1 MRRYWN
7 RSLDGGCKGVT
18 VRKKKKRKKTSYS
31 IWSKFLSLRRKLIRS
46 IAGIRLQ
53 IARLNERLNVLQEQV
68 NGLRGGAGPG
78 TGPGAGPGTG
88 SGASPGT
95 SPGSSIIAFLRGRL
109 NSRVTVE
116 TTAGTIFGTLIAIG
130 EDYIQIAEPNGSI
143 DIIPF
148 RSLLSI
154 A

>member
-7 RSLDGGCKGVT
+7 RSLDEGCKEIT
-18 VRKKKKRKKTSYS
+18 VRKKKKRKKTSNS

-68 NGLRGGAGPG
+68 NGLRGGAS
-78 TGPGAGPGTG
+78 PGAGPGVGPGVGPG
-88 SGASPGT
+88 SGAG
-95 SPGSSIIAFLRGRL
+95 PGSSLIAFLRGRL

-130 EDYIQIAEPNGSI
+130 EDYVQIAEPNGSI
-143 DIIPF
+143 VIIPL
-148 RSLLSI
+148 RSFLSI

>member
-7 RSLDGGCKGVT
+7 RSLDEGCKEIT

-53 IARLNERLNVLQEQV
+53 IARLNERLNALQEQV
-68 NGLRGGAGPG
+68 NGLRGGASPG
-78 TGPGAGPGTG
+78 AGPGAGPGVG
-88 SGASPGT
+88 
-95 SPGSSIIAFLRGRL
+95 PGSSIIAFLRGRL

-130 EDYIQIAEPNGSI
+130 EDYVQIAEPNGSI
-143 DIIPF
+143 VIIPL
-148 RSLLSI
+148 RSFLSI

>member
-7 RSLDGGCKGVT
+7 RNLDGGCKGIT
-18 VRKKKKRKKTSYS
+18 VRKKKKRRKTSYS

-53 IARLNERLNVLQEQV
+53 IVRLNERLNALQEQV
-68 NGLRGGAGPG
+68 NSLRGGSS
-78 TGPGAGPGTG
+78 PGAGPGPG
-88 SGASPGT
+88 PGAGAGPD
-95 SPGSSIIAFLRGRL
+95 SSIIAFLRGRL
-109 NSRVTVE
+109 NSRITVE

-130 EDYIQIAEPNGSI
+130 EDYVQIAEPNGSI
-143 DIIPF
+143 VIIPL
-148 RSLLSI
+148 RSFLSI

>member
-7 RSLDGGCKGVT
+7 RNLDGGCKGIT
-18 VRKKKKRKKTSYS
+18 VRKKKKRRKTSYS

-53 IARLNERLNVLQEQV
+53 IVRLNERLNALQEQV
-68 NGLRGGAGPG
+68 NSLRGGSS
-78 TGPGAGPGTG
+78 PGAGAGPD
-88 SGASPGT
+88 
-95 SPGSSIIAFLRGRL
+95 SSIIAFLRGRL
-109 NSRVTVE
+109 NSRITVE

-130 EDYIQIAEPNGSI
+130 EDYVQIAEPNGSI
-143 DIIPF
+143 VIIPL
-148 RSLLSI
+148 RSFLSI

>member
-7 RSLDGGCKGVT
+7 RSLDGGCKEIT

-31 IWSKFLSLRRKLIRS
+31 IWSKFLSLRRKLTRS

-53 IARLNERLNVLQEQV
+53 IARLNERLNALQEQV
-68 NGLRGGAGPG
+68 NGLRGGSSPG
-78 TGPGAGPGTG
+78 AGPGAGPGIG
-88 SGASPGT
+88 PGPGAG
-95 SPGSSIIAFLRGRL
+95 PGSSIIAFLRGRL

-130 EDYIQIAEPNGSI
+130 EDYVQIAEPNGSI
-143 DIIPF
+143 VIIPL
-148 RSLLSI
+148 RSFLSI

>member
-7 RSLDGGCKGVT
+7 RNLDGGCKGIT
-18 VRKKKKRKKTSYS
+18 VRKKKKRRKTSYS

-53 IARLNERLNVLQEQV
+53 IVRLNERLNALQEQV
-68 NGLRGGAGPG
+68 NSLRGGSS
-78 TGPGAGPGTG
+78 PGAGPGP
-88 SGASPGT
+88 SPG
-95 SPGSSIIAFLRGRL
+95 PGPGAGAGPDSSIIAFLRGRL
-109 NSRVTVE
+109 NSRITVE

-130 EDYIQIAEPNGSI
+130 EDYVQIAEPNGSI
-143 DIIPF
+143 VIIPL
-148 RSLLSI
+148 RSFLSI